1 MLLFI
6 INYIIVQ
13 QMGCKK
19 KHLSL
24 SAKTRNHVY
33 KQVPCRTAM
42 KGCFPLNGTYFQ
54 VNEVKRRFPT
64 FLHLFCG
71 WRKDRLID
79 QVEEQHYQLILCCG
93 LLLRQV
99 FADHASSLQP
109 IEVPRRLLWSL
120 QRRFVYFGTAVTNI
134 FKGMSPTV
142 PLDPTVSF
150 SLINDR

>member
-1 MLLFI
+1 MIYLLTYNALFI

-54 VNEVKRRFPT
+54 VNEVNEDFP
-64 FLHLFCG
+64 LFC
-71 WRKDRLID
+71 I
-79 QVEEQHYQLILCCG
+79 Y
-93 LLLRQV
+93 
-99 FADHASSLQP
+99 
-109 IEVPRRLLWSL
+109 
-120 QRRFVYFGTAVTNI
+120 FVVGERT
-134 FKGMSPTV
+134 
-142 PLDPTVSF
+142 D
-150 SLINDR
+150 

>member
-1 MLLFI
+1 
-6 INYIIVQ
+6 
-13 QMGCKK
+13 
-19 KHLSL
+19 
-24 SAKTRNHVY
+24 
-33 KQVPCRTAM
+33 M

-71 WRKDRLID
+71 SRKDKLMD
-79 QVEEQHYQLILCCG
+79 QAEEQLYQLILCCG

-142 PLDPTVSF
+142 PLDPTISF
-150 SLINDR
+150 SLVDDR